1 MHKRVFSSSKGLDY
15 KDGKRHEFRVEEPH
29 LKIPEQQRPLD
40 IDVTIQPKIGTYE
53 GVIERQKVFI
63 PEEVPKFA
71 PENMTVLAHTPVE
84 VYIYFDPVPPEMTA
98 GKLKG
103 CEVYVCET
111 KLLPPI
117 CTSKLV
123 PRGQNE
129 VFFTELLHGKIY
141 HATAECLTSSGAGP
155 RSPWITFKTME
166 PQPAGKEPF
175 GTTTNMAYSRPEDIG
190 VRVNIDVLEDMMI
203 LISWEFVMKDGSVF
217 KQSSI
222 KDFQVIK
229 YKKEDAHYRS
239 VAVITKDKN
248 LKEIEV
254 GLSPNYLFDTS
265 CYFYAVN
272 VTFQNKR
279 RLFAPSE
286 EMCYTFTS
294 TSFQLLY
301 AFIVFIFFLVAGA
314 AIIKLFRKHQE
325 KKKTAATK
333 VKPDIAKKKPVDD
346 LKPTKLKPMA
356 PAIKGSGESITGS
369 AEPIDR
375 IEAPPRFS
383 ETKLREES
391 RATKMK
397 PGAPVF
403 LGSRESTTRSREG
416 ISNDPPWTSK
426 TKSAEES
433 KPENVKAAVL
443 LSNTG
448 SRESA
453 RKKSVFGWLAKR
465 KSKEQSKPM
474 KVKPLAPKSGSLESL

>member
-1 MHKRVFSSSKGLDY
+1 M
-15 KDGKRHEFRVEEPH
+15 
-29 LKIPEQQRPLD
+29 
-40 IDVTIQPKIGTYE
+40 
-53 GVIERQKVFI
+53 
-63 PEEVPKFA
+63 
-71 PENMTVLAHTPVE
+71 MVLAHTPVE
-84 VYIYFDPVPPEMTA
+84 VYIYFDPVPPKVTA

-123 PRGQNE
+123 PWGQNE

-141 HATAECLTSSGAGP
+141 HATAECLTSTGAGP

-175 GTTTNMAYSRPEDIG
+175 ETITNMTYPRPEDLG
-190 VRVNIDVLEDMMI
+190 VRVNIDVLEDITI

-217 KQSSI
+217 EQSSI

-229 YKKEDAHYRS
+229 YKKEHAHYRS
-239 VAVITKDKN
+239 VSVITKDKN

-301 AFIVFIFFLVAGA
+301 AFIVFIFLLLAGT
-314 AIIKLFRKHQE
+314 AIIQLFRKHQE
-325 KKKTAATK
+325 NKKTAATK
-333 VKPDIAKKKPVDD
+333 VKPDIAEKKPGDD
-346 LKPTKLKPMA
+346 SKPTKVKTVA
-356 PAIKGSGESITGS
+356 STIKRSGESITGS

-375 IEAPPRFS
+375 IDAPPRLS

-391 RATKMK
+391 KATKMK

-403 LGSRESTTRSREG
+403 PGSHESTTRSREG

-426 TKSAEES
+426 SAEES
-433 KPENVKAAVL
+433 KPENVNAAVP
-443 LSNTG
+443 LSITG

-465 KSKEQSKPM
+465 KPKEQSKPM
-474 KVKPLAPKSGSLESL
+474 KVKPLAPKSGPLESM